1 MKIEKKYVIG
11 SAIVLAGLAA
21 YYFYGRASVNQF
33 YEYEIASNKAGQG
46 FFYNVDMRKYEKARN
61 DFSNNLNRSE
71 ARELINLV
79 KQKNYNQRYENL
91 IKKWGLK
98 SVKSVA

>member
-1 MKIEKKYVIG
+1 MKVENKYLIG
-11 SAIVLAGLAA
+11 GLVLLSGLAA
-21 YYFYGRASVNQF
+21 FYFYGRASVNQF
-33 YEYEIASNKAGQG
+33 YEFEIASNLAGQG

-61 DFSNNLNRSE
+61 DFHQNLNRSE

-98 SVKSVA
+98 SVKNVA